1 MKTLKRN
8 IFIKSLLL
16 ILVVA
21 FLGGCKK
28 DSDDGDGGD
37 IGSGKGTFTIKGASY
52 SGICQSV
59 PATSG
64 VSGNIDVIIASQ
76 SGASFAIYNMPT
88 SSSGSSNVANF
99 DTDNADFTGKLYAIS
114 VVNQS
119 ASFYSLS
126 GSVTKTGVKSYKFSV
141 TMMDQ
146 TTNGQTTAT
155 GSGNY

>member
-1 MKTLKRN
+1 MKTLKRS

-28 DSDDGDGGD
+28 DSDGGSGGD
-37 IGSGKGTFTIKGASY
+37 MGSGKGTFTIKGNPY
-52 SGICQSV
+52 SGMCQSV

-76 SGASFAIYNMPT
+76 SGASFTIYNMPT
-88 SSSGSSNVANF
+88 SSSGSSNVSNF
-99 DTDNADFTGKLYAIS
+99 DTDNAGFTDKLYAIS
-114 VVNQS
+114 IVNQS